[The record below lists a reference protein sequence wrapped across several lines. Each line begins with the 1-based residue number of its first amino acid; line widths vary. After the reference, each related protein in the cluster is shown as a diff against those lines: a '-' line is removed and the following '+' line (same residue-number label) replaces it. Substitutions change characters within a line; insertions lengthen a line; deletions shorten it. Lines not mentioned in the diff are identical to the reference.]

1 MKTLARTMTLMIL
14 AGLVAGVI
22 GPVSNSGAEP
32 GTQAQAADA
41 AGQKAV
47 LVTGASTGIG
57 RKITEM
63 LAAKGVFVYAGAR
76 KEKDLKEL
84 DAIDNVK
91 SIRLDVTVQEDIDT
105 AVKTITEEGRGLYG
119 LVNNA
124 GVAIVAPL
132 IEVEESE
139 LDFLFDVNIY
149 GPYRITKAF
158 SPLLIESKGRITT
171 ISSISGIL
179 SGTLFGPYSMS
190 KHAMEAYSD
199 SLASEMERFD
209 VTVSVVEPGNYQSK
223 IGETLKKRMEAKG
236 IDIAGSPYEK
246 EMQGMLDRVGS
257 GEQQKDPA
265 EVAEA
270 VHHALFDANP
280 KMRYMVVPNQ
290 RQAEVTI
297 RKAIEEMVQLNQ
309 GQPYT
314 YDREA
319 LIGMLDEALTEAG
332 ANPGN

>member
-1 MKTLARTMTLMIL
+1 MKSAWRVSALFIVIIVSLSQIGWSSESGSRT
-14 AGLVAGVI
+14 
-22 GPVSNSGAEP
+22 GPTVE
-32 GTQAQAADA
+32 
-41 AGQKAV
+41 QKAV

-57 RKITEM
+57 RSITE
-63 LAAKGVFVYAGAR
+63 LFASRGVFVYAGAR
-76 KEKDLKEL
+76 KQKDLEEL
-84 DAIDNVK
+84 DAIENVQ
-91 SIRLDVTVQEDIDT
+91 SIRLDVTIQDEIDA
-105 AVKTITEEGRGLYG
+105 AVATITKEGRGLYG

-132 IEVEESE
+132 IEVDEQE

-158 SPLLIESKGRITT
+158 SPLIIESKGRITT

-199 SLASEMERFD
+199 SLAREMERFD
-209 VTVSVVEPGNYQSK
+209 VKVSVIEPGNYRSQ
-223 IGETLKKRMEAKG
+223 IGMTLKKRMEAKG
-236 IDIAGSPYEK
+236 IDIEGSPYQP
-246 EMQGMLDRVGS
+246 EMQRMLDRMKEGPQ
-257 GEQQKDPA
+257 GKDPL

-270 VHHALFDANP
+270 AYHALFDANP
-280 KMRYMVVPNQ
+280 KMRYMVVPNE
-290 RQAEVTI
+290 RQAEITI

-314 YDREA
+314 YDRQA
-319 LIGMLDEALTEAG
+319 LITMLDEALAATSG
-332 ANPGN
+332 PSSTD